1 MPLRGFEE
9 TKEGLEGCR
18 RTTARASNPKARG
31 GAARMESPR
40 RKSRSEKRCPKENE
54 GPEVPEEAAGAQA
67 VFLWKSSSLS
77 HGSLENT
84 KPGVPEE
91 GPGAPKIVK
100 NDPRAAAR
108 RRSCLFGNRA
118 GAYTGAS
125 ILMSGGSG
133 NRSPGTRKPVRKGPR
148 PARGPQKRWSQ
159 IVPACFYDFRTPFWS
174 SRGGPGIL
182 PGALGVRL
190 GDFESFPSEEK
201 TVREEARPGKTVFLE
216 IELAPAREHRF

>member
-1 MPLRGFEE
+1 
-9 TKEGLEGCR
+9 
-18 RTTARASNPKARG
+18 
-31 GAARMESPR
+31 MESKR

-133 NRSPGTRKPVRKGPR
+133 KQGPGTRRPVREGPR
-148 PARGPQKRWSQ
+148 PARGPKMRWSKSAKL
-159 IVPACFYDFRTPFWS
+159 ILSIFGLLFGPPGGDLGA
-174 SRGGPGIL
+174 SREL
-182 PGALGVRL
+182 LGSVAATLRASRARREGSADRL
-190 GDFESFPSEEK
+190 GREK
-201 TVREEARPGKTVFLE
+201 QYF
-216 IELAPAREHRF
+216 